1 MMRYGMNAESVPKL
15 VKNDQLD
22 EEFMVLHDLYRAVR
36 MAGIRAEYE
45 AIVNVYIALK
55 SRPFLILA
63 GASQTGKIKL
73 VKCLAHILTET
84 PELQSQLFVGHARW
98 AAQSKDVARFVEMQD
113 EFNRSNLL
121 ALIEEASQKEN
132 ENRLFIAC
140 LTRISPAELHGYF
153 SKRGFL
159 LWPDTVPIP
168 YPPNF
173 RLLGTMDTVPFNG
186 WGEDLLTQTTV
197 VHWHGKSL
205 EAELADNWVK
215 SKAIR
220 YQDFLHSCIPDEQTA
235 YIKLQRHLNGQRKAF
250 LPLMQ
255 VLDLLHRYNISPPH
269 EVVGRVVRFL
279 ANSWTQKGS
288 GLFALSSP
296 VNLLIALD
304 LALVQYVLPW
314 IVTTKW
320 VKSALNRELMQLLN
334 CRFPQAATFLQ
345 TL

>member
-1 MMRYGMNAESVPKL
+1 
-15 VKNDQLD
+15 
-22 EEFMVLHDLYRAVR
+22 
-36 MAGIRAEYE
+36 
-45 AIVNVYIALK
+45 
-55 SRPFLILA
+55 
-63 GASQTGKIKL
+63 
-73 VKCLAHILTET
+73 
-84 PELQSQLFVGHARW
+84 
-98 AAQSKDVARFVEMQD
+98 
-113 EFNRSNLL
+113 
-121 ALIEEASQKEN
+121 
-132 ENRLFIAC
+132 
-140 LTRISPAELHGYF
+140 
-153 SKRGFL
+153 
-159 LWPDTVPIP
+159 
-168 YPPNF
+168 
-173 RLLGTMDTVPFNG
+173 
-186 WGEDLLTQTTV
+186 
-197 VHWHGKSL
+197 
-205 EAELADNWVK
+205 
-215 SKAIR
+215 R

-334 CRFPQAATFLQ
+334 GRFPQAATFLQ